1 MFRDRADAA
10 EKLAEKLMMY
20 QGKNPIILAVPRGAV
35 PMAKII
41 AKRLGGSYDLV
52 LVRKLSAPMYKEL
65 AIGSVDESGWTYISD
80 LAASV
85 GADSDYI
92 ASERQAQLDV
102 IHQRRLQY
110 TPLRPP
116 IDPSGRIVIVV
127 DDGLATGAT
136 MISALHGL
144 RSRKPSKLICAVPV
158 SPVETLYKIAEF
170 ADEVV
175 CLETPAEFQSV
186 GQFYEEFPQI
196 NDEEVIKLLS

>member
-1 MFRDRADAA
+1 MFRNRADAA

-20 QGKNPIILAVPRGAV
+20 QGENPIILAVPRGAV

-52 LVRKLSAPMYKEL
+52 LVRKLRAPIYKEL

-92 ASERQAQLDV
+92 ASERQTQVDV

-116 IDPSGRIVIVV
+116 IDPCGRIVIVV

-175 CLETPAEFQSV
+175 CLETSAEFQSV
-186 GQFYEEFPQI
+186 GEFYEEFPQI

>member
-1 MFRDRADAA
+1 MFSNRTDAA

-35 PMAKII
+35 LMAKII

-52 LVRKLSAPMYKEL
+52 LVRKLCAPMYKEL

-85 GADSDYI
+85 GDDSGYI
-92 ASERQAQLDV
+92 ASERQAQVDV

-116 IDPSGRIVIVV
+116 IDTSGRIVV

-136 MISALHGL
+136 MIAALHGL
-144 RSRKPSKLICAVPV
+144 RNRKPSKLICAVPV

-175 CLETPAEFQSV
+175 CLETPAEFKSV
-186 GQFYEEFPQI
+186 GQFYEDFPQI
-196 NDEEVIKLLS
+196 NDEEVIKILS

>member
-1 MFRDRADAA
+1 MFRNRADAA

-20 QGKNPIILAVPRGAV
+20 QGENPIILAVPRGAV

-52 LVRKLSAPMYKEL
+52 LVRKLRAPIYKEL

-92 ASERQAQLDV
+92 ASERQTQVDV
-102 IHQRRLQY
+102 IHQRHLQY
-110 TPLRPP
+110 TPHRPP
-116 IDPSGRIVIVV
+116 IDPCGRIVIVV

-175 CLETPAEFQSV
+175 CLETSAEFQSV

>member
-52 LVRKLSAPMYKEL
+52 LVRKLRAPTYKEL
-65 AIGSVDESGWTYISD
+65 AIGSVNESGWTYISD

-85 GADSDYI
+85 GADSEYI
-92 ASERQAQLDV
+92 ASERQTQVDV

-110 TPLRPP
+110 TPLRQP
-116 IDPSGRIVIVV
+116 IDPNGRILIVV

-136 MISALHGL
+136 MIAALHGL